1 MKRSTDRI
9 LTTHVGSLARPDALV
24 PLLKAQD
31 LAQPY
36 DKPLFE
42 KLVREAVTDVV
53 RRQCAAGVDIVT
65 DGEQSKS
72 SFYRYVLERFSGF
85 ERLPPTADQVNQRGR
100 SKEFT
105 AFPEFYAWAE
115 KIAEWAGGRNN
126 DRNRHGIETCTGPVT
141 YKGHS
146 AIRRDIENLK
156 AALKGQPHEEVF
168 VPAISSAYIYANYP
182 NIHYR
187 TDDEYEQAL
196 SDALREEYRA
206 IVDAGFIVQIDD
218 PRLVTYYMMTPGASV
233 ADCRKWVQKRI
244 EAINYSLKGI
254 PPDKVRFHTC
264 YSIDVGPRLHDMEL
278 KDIVDLLF
286 TINAGAY
293 SFEMANPRHE
303 HEYHVF
309 EKNRPPEGKILMPG
323 VISHTTNLVE
333 HPELIAERILRIAK
347 LVGRENV
354 IAGADCG
361 FAASATRFNDTHPSI
376 AYLKFA
382 ALAEGARLASKQLWS

>member
-31 LAQPY
+31 LGRPY
-36 DKPLFE
+36 DEVLFH
-42 KLVREAVTDVV
+42 KLVREAVDDVV
-53 RRQCAAGVDIVT
+53 RRQCAAGIDIVN
-65 DGEQSKS
+65 DGEQAKS
-72 SFYRYVLERFSGF
+72 SFYRYVLERFTGF
-85 ERLPPTADQVNQRGR
+85 ERRPPTAEQVNARGR
-100 SKEFT
+100 SREFT

-126 DRNRHGIETCTGPVT
+126 DRNKDGIETCTGPVR
-141 YKGHS
+141 YKGQ
-146 AIRRDIENLK
+146 AAVARDIENLK
-156 AALKGQPHEEVF
+156 TALEGRPHEEVF
-168 VPAISSAYIYANYP
+168 LPAISGPYIYANYP
-182 NIHYR
+182 NAHYR
-187 TDDEYEQAL
+187 TGEEYEQAL
-196 SDALREEYRA
+196 CDAVREEYKA
-206 IVDAGFIVQIDD
+206 IVDAGFIVQVDD

-233 ADCRKWVQKRI
+233 ADCRKWVEKRI

-254 PPDKVRFHTC
+254 PPEKVRFHTC
-264 YSIDVGPRLHDMEL
+264 YSIDVGPRLHDMAL
-278 KDIVDLLF
+278 NDIVDLLF
-286 TINAGAY
+286 KIDAGAY

-309 EKNRPPEGKILMPG
+309 ETNRPPEGRILIPG

-333 HPELIAERILRIAK
+333 HPELIAERILRIAR

-382 ALAEGARLASKQLWS
+382 ALAEGARLASRKLWG